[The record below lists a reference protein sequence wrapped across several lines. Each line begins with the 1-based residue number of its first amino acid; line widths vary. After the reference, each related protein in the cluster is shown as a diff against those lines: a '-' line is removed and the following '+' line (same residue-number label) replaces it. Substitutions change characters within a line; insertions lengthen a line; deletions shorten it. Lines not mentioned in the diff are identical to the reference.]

1 MSVNMTE
8 IITEATRIAKI
19 HLPETA
25 QHVADMSDAFVNV
38 LDRDM
43 CRFVSLMIDDARDES
58 SDYFCN
64 LPHDEYSRRY
74 DALHSLLMT
83 MMYPVVMSAVNAS

>member
-8 IITEATRIAKI
+8 IIIEATRIAKI
-19 HLPETA
+19 NLPETA
-25 QHVADMSDAFVNV
+25 KQVTDLRDAFVNFT
-38 LDRDM
+38 DRDA
-43 CRFVSLMIDDARDES
+43 CRLVSLMIDDARDES

-64 LPHDEYSRRY
+64 LPSDEYNRRY

-83 MMYPVVMSAVNAS
+83 MMYPVIMSAMIAE

>member
-19 HLPETA
+19 NLPENA
-25 QHVADMSDAFVNV
+25 DHVAALVDAFVNV
-38 LDRDM
+38 CDRDAS
-43 CRFVSLMIDDARDES
+43 RFVSLMIDDARDES

-64 LPHDEYSRRY
+64 LTSDEYSRRY

-83 MMYPVVMSAVNAS
+83 IMYPVIMSAVIA

>member
-1 MSVNMTE
+1 MSIDMTR
-8 IITEATRIAKI
+8 IIIEATRIAKT
-19 HLPETA
+19 HLPETPK
-25 QHVADMSDAFVNV
+25 HVADMSDAFVNV

-58 SDYFCN
+58 SDYFCD
-64 LPHDEYSRRY
+64 LPSDEYSRRY

-83 MMYPVVMSAVNAS
+83 MMYPVVMSAVTAS

>member
-1 MSVNMTE
+1 MSINMTE

-19 HLPETA
+19 HLPENA
-25 QHVADMSDAFVNV
+25 KHVADLADAFVNTF
-38 LDRDM
+38 DRDA

-64 LPHDEYSRRY
+64 LPSDEYSRRY

-83 MMYPVVMSAVNAS
+83 MMYPVIMSAVTA